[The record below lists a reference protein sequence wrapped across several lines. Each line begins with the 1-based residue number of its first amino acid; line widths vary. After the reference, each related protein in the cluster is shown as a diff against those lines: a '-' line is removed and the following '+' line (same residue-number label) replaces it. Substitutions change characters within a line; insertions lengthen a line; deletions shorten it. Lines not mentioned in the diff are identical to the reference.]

1 MSDPAEDAERR
12 RQEHGLEQQ
21 ERKRPRQPG
30 QPAPDPVH
38 VIRTRLPEQPGTDLY
53 SFCRWSTARRLV
65 RDAADAGQAGE
76 VTDLGPDAMR
86 CAQAFDASTLDE
98 GRLILHVGIARH
110 GKWIRWMLPVPPE
123 PVPGSREW
131 GAGRN

>member
-1 MSDPAEDAERR
+1 MSDPAEEAERP

-53 SFCRWSTARRLV
+53 SLCRWSTARRLV

-76 VTDLGPDAMR
+76 VDRPRPGRDAG
-86 CAQAFDASTLDE
+86 CAQAFDA
-98 GRLILHVGIARH
+98 
-110 GKWIRWMLPVPPE
+110 LPR
-123 PVPGSREW
+123 SMR
-131 GAGRN
+131 AG